1 MKKLLILLAVI
12 VVALALTNP
21 SEADF
26 REQVRKQDGV
36 AGSAA
41 MAVID
46 IISPTAKGG
55 IRRDN
60 YLIASRFYIGG
71 DGLLP
76 REDLAWGVAG
86 FFISS
91 K

>member
-1 MKKLLILLAVI
+1 MKKLLILLAVV

-26 REQVRKQDGV
+26 REHVRKQEGV
-36 AGSAA
+36 AGTAA
-41 MAVID
+41 MAVMD
-46 IISPTAKGG
+46 LISPNAKGG

-60 YLIASRFYIGG
+60 YLIASRFYMGG
-71 DGLLP
+71 DDLLP